1 MSNTKYN
8 IEKLRALFC
17 ESSVQYNFKLTAV
30 WSLCGNGEWIPNE
43 KNVIE
48 LLSEINSHEDMNADS
63 MITIASSLSYVVQ
76 TKLNEKDV
84 RCDRVFINRDLYP
97 ARTFDDITPISG
109 LSIPGVGA
117 LEGIDAFLFLY
128 VADDPTDRSVVF
140 QVMDTE
146 SIITGNH
153 RKSSKIPFLSKIR
166 AFFYEHFKDD
176 DHLDKMLKSGV
187 LTATWTTRKNPDQI
201 NFSSPLVVFRKVE
214 GDNVSTD

>member
-30 WSLCGNGEWIPNE
+30 WSLCGNGDWIPNE

-48 LLSEINSHEDMNADS
+48 FLNEIGSHEDMNADS
-63 MITIASSLSYVVQ
+63 MITVASSLSYLVQ

-84 RCDRVFINRDLYP
+84 ACERVFINRDMCP

-109 LSIPGVGA
+109 LAIPGVEA

-128 VADDPTDRSVVF
+128 VADDPIDHSVVF

-146 SIITGNH
+146 GIITGNH
-153 RKSSKIPFLSKIR
+153 TKSSKIPFLSKIR
-166 AFFYEHFKDD
+166 AFFYKHFKDD

-187 LTATWTTRKNPDQI
+187 LTATWTTRKDPSQI

-214 GDNVSTD
+214 CEDVSTD